1 MAKQT
6 TPTALKILKGEK
18 KNRINLN
25 EPKATLAD
33 GVKTNLSLTDEQTIY
48 YNELYERL
56 KTQRIMTDNDVNLL
70 AAYVIEIYHY
80 NECQVQIKKNGRT
93 FKAKTGYESISP
105 YVSMSG
111 QHLKKIIEL
120 SGHFGFSPST
130 RSKISVSAAENVNPF
145 ETLRKAK

>member
-6 TPTALKILKGEK
+6 TPTALKLLKGEK
-18 KNRINLN
+18 KNRINFN
-25 EPKATLAD
+25 EPKGNLTD
-33 GVKTNLSLTDEQTIY
+33 GVKSNLRLTDEQQVY

-70 AAYVIEIYHY
+70 AAYVIELYHY
-80 NECQVQIKKNGRT
+80 NECQTKIETNGRT

-111 QHLKKIIEL
+111 QHLKKVIEL
-120 SGHFGFSPST
+120 SSHFGFSPST
-130 RSKISVSAAENVNPF
+130 RSKISVSAAENANPF
-145 ETLRKAK
+145 ETLRKTK